1 MLISEKV
8 SGQQNKCE
16 EGAKYWK
23 LFSASGFHGM
33 DFIIIDASCEN
44 SAGTK

>member
-16 EGAKYWK
+16 EDAKYWK